1 MIHVAGT
8 NDVSGDPIQSEFEVQ
23 GKKVS
28 FDAIGVAAVRL
39 DSNGNPEAL
48 AAGSLKSFRSENFE
62 INLDERLDLALWID
76 QNGQWNGVVQGFNGT
91 IPQELLRI
99 TRNWKRLGLPE
110 PFLQKGK

>member
-1 MIHVAGT
+1 MILVAGT
-8 NDVSGDPIQSEFEVQ
+8 NNVSGDPIQSEFEVQ

-110 PFLQKGK
+110 PSL